1 MFSKITDKF
10 SKNSEIE
17 VEVEVE
23 VEDKDKGRE
32 ISNKISE
39 GITKLVGR
47 VITEREEYYKNNL
60 PLSIESL
67 DGMVSSFANKNAL
80 ISGGAGL
87 IPGPW
92 GMAAAIPEILA
103 VVRNQLIMVYDIS
116 KAYGHNIDKEALIS
130 ILFGA
135 VGNSATSL
143 VVIQGQKVM
152 AKRVGAKALQS
163 LIHALGGKIT
173 QQLAKSMAAKWL
185 PVAGAIAMATWSRY
199 STKKIGGKAI
209 GIFLDAGSDE
219 KNELID
225 IDNEDIIED
234 KPVLTSSAAIDE
246 LKIISMI
253 ELMKIDGNIDDKEVE
268 FISGFIE
275 KTDLTSSKKIELIKL
290 IKSNE
295 KSRPD
300 YELLNKDP
308 EEKLNFIIDLVSLA
322 KADGKFDITEKM
334 FVKEIGRM
342 LNFDK
347 DDIEELMA

>member
-116 KAYGHNIDKEALIS
+116 KAMDIIS
-130 ILFGA
+130 I
-135 VGNSATSL
+135 
-143 VVIQGQKVM
+143 
-152 AKRVGAKALQS
+152 
-163 LIHALGGKIT
+163 
-173 QQLAKSMAAKWL
+173 
-185 PVAGAIAMATWSRY
+185 
-199 STKKIGGKAI
+199 KKLSSV
-209 GIFLDAGSDE
+209 FYL
-219 KNELID
+219 EL
-225 IDNEDIIED
+225 
-234 KPVLTSSAAIDE
+234 
-246 LKIISMI
+246 
-253 ELMKIDGNIDDKEVE
+253 
-268 FISGFIE
+268 
-275 KTDLTSSKKIELIKL
+275 
-290 IKSNE
+290 
-295 KSRPD
+295 
-300 YELLNKDP
+300 
-308 EEKLNFIIDLVSLA
+308 
-322 KADGKFDITEKM
+322 
-334 FVKEIGRM
+334 
-342 LNFDK
+342 
-347 DDIEELMA
+347 